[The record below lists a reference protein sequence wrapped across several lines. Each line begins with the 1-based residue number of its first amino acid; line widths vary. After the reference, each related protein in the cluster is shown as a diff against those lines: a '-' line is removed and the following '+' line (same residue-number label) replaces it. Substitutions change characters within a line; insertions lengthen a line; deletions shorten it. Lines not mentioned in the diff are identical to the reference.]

1 MSGRFPPAATLSSE
15 GSRHDQRFLPAS
27 TRPCNP
33 HGVGTVNE
41 TSANPLEQALE
52 RYAHFLQRTKEMGVV
67 GHRGGLK
74 ASRDLLQK
82 CDLKAGQRILEVGC
96 GSGYTACTIA
106 KQHQAF
112 VVAVDLESHLLAR
125 AQERARSMR
134 VADSVALARVD
145 GRHLPFADASLDG
158 VICESVLT
166 FLEDKASA
174 VKEFHRV
181 LKPGGF
187 LVNNEV
193 TFLKPPPDDFLAA
206 IRGAAPKVPGALA
219 VPMDP
224 QEHQRLLEQSGFDSV
239 QIETGDVSVR
249 QDMLEQMQIDGF
261 RALKPFFASIFDRE
275 MRNSVHKREMRE
287 AQRTFDEHTAYGLYL
302 ARKPAEG

>member
-1 MSGRFPPAATLSSE
+1 MT
-15 GSRHDQRFLPAS
+15 
-27 TRPCNP
+27 
-33 HGVGTVNE
+33 E
-41 TSANPLEQALE
+41 TSPSYTAETLE

-74 ASRDLLQK
+74 ATRDLLQM
-82 CDLKAGQRILEVGC
+82 CDLRAGQQLLEVGC
-96 GSGYTACTIA
+96 GSGHTACTVA
-106 KQHQAF
+106 KEHQAF
-112 VVAVDLESHLLAR
+112 VVAVDLEPHLLERAR
-125 AQERARSMR
+125 ERARSMH
-134 VADSVALARVD
+134 VADRVALARAD
-145 GRHLPFADASLDG
+145 ARRLPFPDASFDG
-158 VICESVLT
+158 VICESVLA
-166 FLEDKASA
+166 FLEDKAPA

-193 TFLKPPPDDFLAA
+193 TFLTPPPDDFLAA

-219 VPMDP
+219 VPVDP
-224 QEHQRLLEQSGFDSV
+224 QEHRRLLEEAGFVSV

-249 QDMLEQMQIDGF
+249 QDMLDQMQVDGF
-261 RALKPFFASIFDRE
+261 LALKPFFASIFDRE

-287 AQRTFDEHTAYGLYL
+287 AQRTFHEHTGYGLYL

>member
-1 MSGRFPPAATLSSE
+1 MS
-15 GSRHDQRFLPAS
+15 
-27 TRPCNP
+27 
-33 HGVGTVNE
+33 E
-41 TSANPLEQALE
+41 TSASLLEQTLE
-52 RYAHFLQRTKEMGVV
+52 RYAHFLQRTKDMGVV

-74 ASRDLLQK
+74 ATGDLLQM

-96 GSGYTACTIA
+96 GSGHTACTAA

-125 AQERARSMR
+125 ARERVRSMR
-134 VADSVALARVD
+134 VEDSVALARAD
-145 GRHLPFADASLDG
+145 ARRLPFADASFDS
-158 VICESVLT
+158 VICESVLA
-166 FLEDKASA
+166 FLEDRTSA

-187 LVNNEV
+187 LMNNEV

-206 IRGAAPKVPGALA
+206 IRGAAPRVPGALA
-219 VPMDP
+219 VPVDP
-224 QEHQRLLEQSGFDSV
+224 HEHQRLLEEAGFASV
-239 QIETGDVSVR
+239 QVETGDISAR
-249 QDMLEQMQIDGF
+249 QDMLEQLQIDGF

-287 AQRTFDEHTAYGLYL
+287 AQRTFDEHTGYGLYF
-302 ARKPAEG
+302 ARKPAAGSAKP